1 MSPPRTR
8 SGPGLQPPDRSDQL
22 ASKLTDTARVT
33 RPVKTWTD
41 RNGVVLLDVELDEH
55 LAGAA

>member
-8 SGPGLQPPDRSDQL
+8 SGPGLHPPDHSDQL

-33 RPVKTWTD
+33 QSVKTWTD